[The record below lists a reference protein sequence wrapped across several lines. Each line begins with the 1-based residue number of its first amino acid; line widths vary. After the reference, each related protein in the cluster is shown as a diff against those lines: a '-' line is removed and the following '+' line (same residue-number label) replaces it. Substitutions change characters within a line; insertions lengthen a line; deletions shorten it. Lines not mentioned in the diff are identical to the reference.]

1 MQSFSGLAAARAA
14 EKSFEKQRLH
24 YRHQIQSLV
33 YIRLDDGN
41 GGIVRNLSQDGAAI
55 QAVGALHL
63 GQLLRVRFDLLNP
76 KTRIDVQ
83 AEVAWA
89 NPHGQAGLRFLDM
102 PVHTTRQLN
111 DWIFMNLLR
120 GLERA
125 SPVFHGNG
133 QRDDLILSA
142 SPRPAIRLP
151 RWSPKAPAAGA
162 IANGALRLSWWPRPV
177 TLPQLA
183 KFMDGLVLFSAV
195 LTFFCVFL
203 AVAHTLPSWP
213 VALAVVGGVSGFLTA
228 LYWCLCAVLGCG
240 TAGVELARMAL
251 GESEAG
257 RTSRDAEA
265 RFR

>member
-14 EKSFEKQRLH
+14 EKSFEQHRLH

-33 YIRLDDGN
+33 YVRLDEGN

-89 NPHGQAGLRFLDM
+89 NPHGQAGLRFLAM
-102 PVHTTRQLN
+102 PASIMRQVN
-111 DWIFMNLLR
+111 DWIFINLLR

-125 SPVFHGNG
+125 SPVLNG
-133 QRDDLILSA
+133 GFESDDLILSSA
-142 SPRPAIRLP
+142 NRRAIRLP
-151 RWSPKAPAAGA
+151 RRSPRARAAKPTSSSTV
-162 IANGALRLSWWPRPV
+162 RLSWWPRPV

-183 KFMDGLVLFSAV
+183 KFMDGLVVFSAV

-203 AVAHTLPSWP
+203 AVAHQLPSWP
-213 VALAVVGGVSGFLTA
+213 VALAVVGGVCGFLTA
-228 LYWCLCAVLGCG
+228 LYWSLCAVLGCG
-240 TAGVELARMAL
+240 TAGVQLARMAI
-251 GESEAG
+251 GEKEAG
-257 RTSRDAEA
+257 RPSRDAEA